1 MRFLQSGQRVR
12 SRADSHGSQLL
23 RPIADKQKLT
33 WGRHK
38 LPHHGSFL
46 VMLDTLLLLALNGLI
61 WGLII
66 ALIALGLSI
75 IFGLLDIINIAHG
88 DFFMV
93 GTVLAWF
100 TLELTGNFWVA
111 FLIVPLIGFIFGA
124 LIQRVVIQ
132 PIRNVAALSIVAT
145 FGLSLILQEGVRIT
159 FGTTPRRILPPIQ
172 GTFPVFGIN
181 YEVYRLF
188 AALVAIIALGGF
200 FIFLHRTKLG
210 TWMRAVRHDR
220 ETAIAMGVP
229 AQRVYV
235 LTFGIGFALA
245 ALGGVVA
252 APITT
257 VEFRTGVDILP
268 FCFMAVIIGGLGN
281 LPGTAAAAVL
291 LASLEGIIQSFADPT
306 VARISSLVLMSAVL
320 LVRPQGLFKGLAK

>member
-1 MRFLQSGQRVR
+1 MIGNYRGEWINVLI
-12 SRADSHGSQLL
+12 HG
-23 RPIADKQKLT
+23 
-33 WGRHK
+33 H
-38 LPHHGSFL
+38 
-46 VMLDTLLLLALNGLI
+46 MMDTLLLLALNGLI

-75 IFGLLDIINIAHG
+75 IFGLLDIINLAHG

-111 FLIVPLIGFIFGA
+111 FLIVPLIGFFLGA

-132 PIRNVAALSIVAT
+132 PIRNVAALTIVAT
-145 FGLSLILQEGVRIT
+145 FGLSLILQESVRIT

-188 AALVAIIALGGF
+188 AALIAIIALAGF
-200 FIFLHRTKLG
+200 FVFLHRTKLG

-235 LTFGIGFALA
+235 MTFGIGFALA

-281 LPGTAAAAVL
+281 LPGTAVAAVL
-291 LASLEGIIQSFADPT
+291 LAFLEGIIQSFADPT
-306 VARISSLVLMSAVL
+306 VARISSLLLMSAVL
-320 LVRPQGLFKGLAK
+320 LVRPQGLFKGLTK